1 MLVFPPSPVFVTV
14 LATSSYSLM
23 GFNLAG
29 AWGSPQDIAPNY
41 VATVMGLVG
50 LACYVVTALV
60 PHTLTL
66 ATILLPANDVWPA
79 LFMLVAAVT
88 AVANCI
94 FLAFASADLQSWN
107 WREEDRQEQRCK
119 EDDVGFLAA
128 NIREEEE
135 HLNSK
140 QEIKTQL
147 TTTWVHHKP
156 LLKDIQ

>member
-1 MLVFPPSPVFVTV
+1 
-14 LATSSYSLM
+14 M
-23 GFNLAG
+23 G
-29 AWGSPQDIAPNY
+29 
-41 VATVMGLVG
+41 ATVMGLVG

-66 ATILLPANDVWPA
+66 ATILLPADDVWPA

-107 WREEDRQEQRCK
+107 WREE
-119 EDDVGFLAA
+119 
-128 NIREEEE
+128 EE